1 MPSAVSRLRSQ
12 LWQNGSVVEE
22 MMPNTV
28 PSGSVKRSAGALDVS
43 TTGAIGPYC

>member
-12 LWQNGSVVEE
+12 LPQNGAVVEE

-28 PSGSVKRSAGALDVS
+28 PSGSANRSAGADEAS
-43 TTGAIGPYC
+43 TIGSMVP